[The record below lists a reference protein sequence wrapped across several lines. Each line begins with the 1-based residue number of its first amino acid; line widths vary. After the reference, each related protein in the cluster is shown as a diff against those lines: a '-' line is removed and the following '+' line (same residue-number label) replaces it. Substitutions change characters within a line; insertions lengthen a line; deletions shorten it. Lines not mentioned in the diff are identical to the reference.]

1 MTFSLTIIVGLAAL
15 LLAGLVQGLTG
26 FGLALVSVSILINF
40 LSPKLVVPTVVIL
53 SIFTN
58 IIILFEARK
67 WVDLRRIW
75 PLMMAGIVGM
85 PLGTYLLVVLDASI
99 LKVFIGA
106 VIALFAIA
114 FLMGFKKQIRNEKLA
129 FAPVGFISGLLQGST
144 SLSGPPV
151 ILFFVNQ
158 GVEKQVFRANLVAYF
173 TVLSLATIP
182 VFVLGGIITKEVI
195 NHVLWFLP
203 AMIIG
208 VIAGIKLAHKVD
220 EKLFRNLALII
231 VTIAGLLSIASGL
244 GILG

>member
-15 LLAGLVQGLTG
+15 LLAGLIQGLTG

>member
-15 LLAGLVQGLTG
+15 LLAGLIQGLTG

-114 FLMGFKKQIRNEKLA
+114 FLMGFKKQISNEKLA

>member
-15 LLAGLVQGLTG
+15 LLAGLIQGLTG

-144 SLSGPPV
+144 SLSGPPI

>member
-15 LLAGLVQGLTG
+15 LLAGLIQGLTG

-208 VIAGIKLAHKVD
+208 VIAGIKLAHKVK
-220 EKLFRNLALII
+220 ETLFRNLALII

>member
-144 SLSGPPV
+144 SLSGPPI

-158 GVEKQVFRANLVAYF
+158 GVEKQVFRP
-173 TVLSLATIP
+173 I
-182 VFVLGGIITKEVI
+182 
-195 NHVLWFLP
+195 
-203 AMIIG
+203 
-208 VIAGIKLAHKVD
+208 
-220 EKLFRNLALII
+220 
-231 VTIAGLLSIASGL
+231 
-244 GILG
+244 